1 MAAFAGEQGTVTS
14 DRLDV
19 FLLAHL
25 PTGVPGPHLGCLGGS
40 RERPCISWLI
50 VRGLG
55 TGLGALDFLHQMAK
69 PPMSLEQGAGTGG
82 NQCSEKPGLAA
93 RACISVWPPFGVF
106 FFPKRYLTPTSVLTL
121 GP

>member
-82 NQCSEKPGLAA
+82 NQCSEKPGIWGIFLSEALPHPNQ
-93 RACISVWPPFGVF
+93 RTDFG
-106 FFPKRYLTPTSVLTL
+106 PLRSASPHAE
-121 GP
+121 G